1 MENLFSRKLKRFLPG
16 CKEIKDISKCLSFSR
31 HSPRPF
37 SLLSKYFDQSPSLRL
52 WFLSVMSLVQASPP
66 RPRLLCDPVYAAFA
80 CGYVIRI
87 LIQHSQNWTLTHP
100 LLPDSLLA
108 SYQKKWYL
116 TDPAAQTRNLVL
128 ILNCVTFNPL
138 HSACFFFFFLMLI

>member
-1 MENLFSRKLKRFLPG
+1 MENLLSRKLKRFLPG

-31 HSPRPF
+31 RSPRPF
-37 SLLSKYFDQSPSLRL
+37 SLLSEYFDQSPSLRL
-52 WFLSVMSLVQASPP
+52 WFLSVMSLAQASPP
-66 RPRLLCDPVYAAFA
+66 RPRLLCDPVYSAFA

-100 LLPDSLLA
+100 LRPDSLLA

-116 TDPAAQTRNLVL
+116 IDPAAQTRNLVL
-128 ILNCVTFNPL
+128 ILNCVIFNPFT
-138 HSACFFFFFLMLI
+138 FFFHLFLLVGS